1 MTTGDG
7 HRMNAHRPHSAP
19 ISPECFGKVAAMDQ
33 DHKTP
38 APNLAQRCRL
48 YPAEAL
54 YVSHGVNHDEPLLGR
69 GEDCLGDQFSLD
81 PSMPPQEVRIWDRP
95 DGYHMALPDRP
106 AEPVTAEACYR
117 MMAAD
122 GSMVDLQ
129 LLRAGS
135 GRLYLRALAP
145 LSAQASYSLV
155 DIAAAPKQLQLEDF
169 LCVAFARGTRIT
181 LADGRQCP
189 IERLEIGARVLTRDH
204 GAQAV
209 RHLARASMRAFGGFA
224 PVVITA
230 GALGNEGDLLL
241 SPQHRMFRYARSGSA
256 KNPQASSA
264 GAAELL
270 VQAKHLIDGAQI
282 FQREGGYVD
291 YFSPVFDHHEIIYAE
306 GIPAESL
313 QVSAGTMARLAPDLA
328 QGLPAAVAGA
338 EQPCHVGIEIAAVQ
352 AATLL
357 EAPSRMRATR

>member
-1 MTTGDG
+1 
-7 HRMNAHRPHSAP
+7 
-19 ISPECFGKVAAMDQ
+19 MDQ
-33 DHKTP
+33 DHMPP
-38 APNLAQRCRL
+38 AATHPLRCRL

-81 PSMPPQEVRIWDRP
+81 PAMPVQEVQIWEGQ
-95 DGYHMALPDRP
+95 DGYRMALPDRP
-106 AEPVTAEACYR
+106 AETLRGEACYR

-135 GRLYLRALAP
+135 GQLYLRALAP

-189 IERLEIGARVLTRDH
+189 IERLEIGTRVLTRDH

-209 RHLARASMRAFGGFA
+209 RHLARASLRAFGSFA

-230 GALGNEGDLLL
+230 GALGNEGDLLV

-256 KNPQASSA
+256 KTLRTPSA
-264 GAAELL
+264 AAAELL
-270 VQAKHLIDGAQI
+270 VQAKHLIDGARI

-291 YFSPVFDHHEIIYAE
+291 YFSPVFDHHEILYAE

-313 QVSAGTMARLAPDLA
+313 QVSAGTMARLSPDLA
-328 QGLPAAVAGA
+328 QGMRAEFAGT
-338 EQPCHVGIEIAAVQ
+338 EQPCHVGIEIPAAEG
-352 AATLL
+352 ATLL
-357 EAPSRMRATR
+357 AAHHRLRAAR

>member
-1 MTTGDG
+1 M
-7 HRMNAHRPHSAP
+7 P
-19 ISPECFGKVAAMDQ
+19 
-33 DHKTP
+33 P
-38 APNLAQRCRL
+38 APSPAQRCRL

-69 GEDCLGDQFSLD
+69 GQDCLGDQFSLD
-81 PSMPPQEVRIWDRP
+81 PSLPAQEVLIWDRA

-122 GSMVDLQ
+122 GSMVDLH
-129 LLRAGS
+129 LLRTGS
-135 GRLYLRALAP
+135 GQLHLRALAP
-145 LSAQASYSLV
+145 LSMQASYSLV
-155 DIAAAPKQLQLEDF
+155 DVIAAPEQLQLEDF

-189 IERLEIGARVLTRDH
+189 IEHLDIGTRVLTRDH
-204 GAQAV
+204 GPQEV
-209 RHLARASMRAFGGFA
+209 RHLARTSLRAFGSFA
-224 PVVITA
+224 PVVFTA
-230 GALGNEGDLLL
+230 SVLGNEGDLLV
-241 SPQHRMFRYARSGSA
+241 SPQHRLFRYARSGTA
-256 KNPQASSA
+256 QNPRVPSA
-264 GAAELL
+264 GAAEVL
-270 VQAKHLIDGAQI
+270 VQAKHLIDGERI

-313 QVSAGTMARLAPDLA
+313 QVSAGTMARLTPDLA
-328 QGLPAAVAGA
+328 QGLPAGVAGA
-338 EQPCHVGIEIAAVQ
+338 EQPCHVGIEIAAAQ

-357 EAPSRMRATR
+357 ACPSRLRVQR